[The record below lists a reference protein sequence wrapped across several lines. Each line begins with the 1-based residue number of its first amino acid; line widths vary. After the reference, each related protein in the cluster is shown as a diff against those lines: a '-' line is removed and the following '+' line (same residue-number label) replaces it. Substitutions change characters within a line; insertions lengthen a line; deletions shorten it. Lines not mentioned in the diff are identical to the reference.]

1 MLTQIVVWLNQGAK
15 LIGSVLLAPIQ
26 WLPGWLSATFL
37 SVISGLLMLVVF
49 RFTSNQKAIR
59 SIRSQIKA
67 NMLALTLFKD
77 DIFVSLRCQTRICA
91 GAIGLVLHSLIP
103 MAVMVLPV
111 TLLLG
116 QASLWYQ
123 ARPLKVGEEAV
134 VTVQLRGNSKAVL
147 DEIALK
153 EDAAIAV
160 VTGPVRIPKK
170 NLVCW
175 NLTPKETGE
184 KLLQFEIDGQTY
196 TKELSVGD
204 GFKLTSL
211 RRPPADWKQA
221 LLYPAETPF
230 GEDSLVQSIDVI
242 LPARNSFTAG
252 TGSWVV
258 YWFAISMLSAFLA
271 KPFLNVSI

>member
-1 MLTQIVVWLNQGAK
+1 M
-15 LIGSVLLAPIQ
+15 
-26 WLPGWLSATFL
+26 
-37 SVISGLLMLVVF
+37 ISGLLMLVVF

-77 DIFVSLRCQTRICA
+77 DIFVSLRCQTRIFA

-111 TLLLG
+111 TLLR

-134 VTVQLRGNSKAVL
+134 VTVQLRENSKAVL

-160 VTGPVRIPKK
+160 VTGPVRIP
-170 NLVCW
+170 
-175 NLTPKETGE
+175 
-184 KLLQFEIDGQTY
+184 
-196 TKELSVGD
+196 
-204 GFKLTSL
+204 
-211 RRPPADWKQA
+211 
-221 LLYPAETPF
+221 
-230 GEDSLVQSIDVI
+230 
-242 LPARNSFTAG
+242 
-252 TGSWVV
+252 
-258 YWFAISMLSAFLA
+258 
-271 KPFLNVSI
+271 

>member
-1 MLTQIVVWLNQGAK
+1 MLTQIVVWLNQIANR
-15 LIGSVLLAPIQ
+15 IGGILLAPIQ

-37 SVISGLLMLVVF
+37 GLISGLLMLVVF

-77 DIFVSLRCQTRICA
+77 DIFVSLRCQSRIFA
-91 GAIGLVLHSLIP
+91 GAIGLMLHSLIP

-123 ARPLKVGEEAV
+123 ARPLQVGEESV
-134 VTVQLRGNSKAVL
+134 VTVQLRGDSKAVL
-147 DEIALK
+147 DEIALQ
-153 EDAAIAV
+153 ENAAIVV
-160 VTGPVRIPKK
+160 VTGPVRIPRE
-170 NLVCW
+170 NLICW
-175 NLTPKETGE
+175 NIRPEEAGE

-230 GEDSLVQSIDVI
+230 GEDSLVQSIDVV
-242 LPARNSFTAG
+242 LPARTSFTSG
-252 TGSWVV
+252 TGSWVI

>member
-1 MLTQIVVWLNQGAK
+1 
-15 LIGSVLLAPIQ
+15 
-26 WLPGWLSATFL
+26 
-37 SVISGLLMLVVF
+37 MLVVF
-49 RFTSNQKAIR
+49 RFTSNQRAIR
-59 SIRSQIKA
+59 SIRNQIKA

-77 DIFVSLRCQTRICA
+77 DIFVSLRCQTRIFV

-123 ARPLKVGEEAV
+123 ARPLQVGEEAV
-134 VTVQLRGNSKAVL
+134 VTVQLRGNSRAVL
-147 DEIALK
+147 DEIALE
-153 EDAAIAV
+153 EDPAIVV
-160 VTGPVRIPKK
+160 VTGPVRIRKK
-170 NLVCW
+170 NLICW
-175 NLTPKETGE
+175 NIRPEEAGE
-184 KLLQFEIDGQTY
+184 NLLQFEIDGQTY

-230 GEDSLVQSIDVI
+230 GEDSLVQSIDVDF
-242 LPARNSFTAG
+242 PARTSFHG
-252 TGSWVV
+252 W
-258 YWFAISMLSAFLA
+258 LQ
-271 KPFLNVSI
+271 